1 MTEIPGSNW
10 AHTYEFTATALE
22 HPSSVD
28 QLQALVAG
36 SSNIRALGSR
46 HSFTDLADTPGTLVS
61 LDGLPDAVELDSARS
76 RVRVAAGLRYG
87 DVATRLQNAGWA
99 LHNLASLPHI
109 SVAGAIA
116 TGTHGSGDRNGT
128 LSSAVAA
135 LDFVTASG
143 DLLHLHRGDPD
154 FAGAV
159 VSLGALGIV
168 THVTLDLQPTFDV
181 RQDVYTGLSWDA
193 LVDGFDTVT
202 SSAYSVSVFTNW
214 MGAGPTGVWLKTR
227 LPGTPP
233 TRLLDAEPLVTD
245 THMLDAQPP
254 QNTTTQGG
262 VPGPWSDRLAHFRLE
277 FTPSAGEEIQSEY
290 LVPRANALAA
300 IEAMRALGPRF
311 QRALLVTEL
320 RTMAADDLWLSPA
333 QGRDT
338 VGVHFTWRRDP
349 DAVYALLPA
358 IEDALLPL
366 GARPHWGKAF
376 VATDVA
382 DQYPHWNDFRLLR
395 DRMDPTRKFAGPL
408 LARVGL

>member
-1 MTEIPGSNW
+1 MSAIRANWSNH
-10 AHTYEFTATALE
+10 HTFLASKVHQPQTIAEVQE
-22 HPSSVD
+22 
-28 QLQALVAG
+28 LVA
-36 SSNIRALGSR
+36 NRAKIGVFGAR
-46 HSFTDLADTPGTLVS
+46 HSFNGIADSPGDLLS
-61 LDGLPDAVELDSARS
+61 LEHLDKVVAIDAERRTVTVEGGIRYWQLGPALHE
-76 RVRVAAGLRYG
+76 AGF
-87 DVATRLQNAGWA
+87 A